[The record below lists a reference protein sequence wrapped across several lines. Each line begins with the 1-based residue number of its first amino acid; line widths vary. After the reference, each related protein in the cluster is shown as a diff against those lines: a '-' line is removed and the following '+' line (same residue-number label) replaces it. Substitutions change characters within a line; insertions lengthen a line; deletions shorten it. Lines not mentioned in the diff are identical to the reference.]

1 MDSADYLKQ
10 NKKIPS
16 VLGAMARKAKWIERE
31 LMKNGGGEYVQNSLI
46 KKLIKLLFKKMEIA
60 QGHTWEKRHRCL

>member
-1 MDSADYLKQ
+1 
-10 NKKIPS
+10 
-16 VLGAMARKAKWIERE
+16 MARKAKWIEGG

-60 QGHTWEKRHRCL
+60 QGHTWEKRHRCLWPGKSHTHDM